1 MTRAEAQK
9 AVNDLYMRGKISRE
23 EWSERFDELSSNRWD
38 AKGAVRLKKEDT
50 KDEQFARVQ

>member
-9 AVNDLYMRGKISRE
+9 AVNELYMHGKISRE

-38 AKGAVRLKKEDT
+38 AKGALRLNKDKT
-50 KDEQFARVQ
+50 KDEQLARIQ